1 MIKKI
6 GSKYVVLSE
15 NTGRKMGSYRTKR
28 EAVKRLQ
35 QVEFFKHLKSSPGLR
50 SKLKKEIVAAML
62 PL

>member
-15 NTGRKMGSYRTKR
+15 KSKRRMGSYRTKK

-35 QVEFFKHLKSSPGLR
+35 QVEFFKHLKSNPGLK
-50 SKLKKEIVAAML
+50 SKLRNKSLAK
-62 PL
+62 